1 MQEVFSR
8 IDRFLFVPYNGD
20 RTDRRTFF
28 PPGADTGRKNNMLSE
43 QMIRELKEEAGAVAA
58 LLTEAPVLMIG
69 TRGLDKQPAVRPILP
84 PLEQGGALWF
94 AAAKNT
100 RLYAELSLA
109 PACQLCV
116 QDPESGYSFRLSGK
130 ASFSEEPEIL
140 DRCLAESPRLR
151 ELYAQEP
158 ALLLPF
164 CLTGMHAEFDD
175 AAGFPVRSFLLPDAD
190 GLLTG
195 PVLLKKTELRDRL
208 LRILEEREAEGDPP
222 LNEEERELRRLR
234 DGLLLVLAEQA
245 KAFWPRMNVQPLE
258 RAVRFETYDEREE
271 YMRRA
276 KKLAGSVTLSKPEDL
291 TYWLAPDTLRE
302 LPAAARH

>member
-222 LNEEERELRRLR
+222 LNEEEREALMRQIEEEMISAAKELEFERAAQLR
-234 DGLLLVLAEQA
+234 DRMLALRGEAPMKDEFQQ
-245 KAFWPRMNVQPLE
+245 RRHRRRE
-258 RAVRFETYDEREE
+258 RTRKSE
-271 YMRRA
+271 
-276 KKLAGSVTLSKPEDL
+276 
-291 TYWLAPDTLRE
+291 
-302 LPAAARH
+302 H

>member
-1 MQEVFSR
+1 
-8 IDRFLFVPYNGD
+8 
-20 RTDRRTFF
+20 
-28 PPGADTGRKNNMLSE
+28 MLSE
-43 QMIRELKEEAGAVAA
+43 QTIRDMKEEAGAVAA
-58 LLTEAPVLMIG
+58 LLAEVPVLMIG
-69 TRGLDKQPAVRPILP
+69 TRGLDKQPAVRPVLP
-84 PLEQGGALWF
+84 PFEQDGALWF

-109 PACQLCV
+109 PACQFCV
-116 QDPESGYSFRLSGK
+116 QGPESGFSFRLSGK
-130 ASFSEEPEIL
+130 ASFSEEPEIR

-158 ALLLPF
+158 EMLLPF
-164 CLTGMHAEFDD
+164 CLTGMRAEFDD
-175 AAGFPVRSFLLPDAD
+175 AA

-222 LNEEERELRRLR
+222 LNEEERGLRLLR

-245 KAFWPRMNVQPLE
+245 KAFWPRMNVQPIE

-276 KKLAGSVTLSKPEDL
+276 KKLVGAVTLGNPEDL
-291 TYWLAPDTLRE
+291 THWLAPDTLRE
-302 LPAAARH
+302 LLAATEK